1 MTDSTFRALVITEHP
16 EKAFKRTIEER
27 RISDLPEGEVLVRV
41 HYSSLNYKDGL
52 SSIGNRGVTR
62 KYPHTPGID
71 ASGIVESSASDAFKF
86 GDEVIV
92 TSYDLGMNTSG
103 GYGQYIRVPAA
114 WVVPLP
120 EGLTLKEA
128 MAYGTAGYT
137 AALAVDALLKN
148 GITPEQGGVV
158 VTGSTGGVGSVS
170 VALLAKLGFEVTAAT
185 GKPDEAAFLKML
197 GASGIVSRE
206 DVNDE
211 SGKPILKPQWIGAV
225 DTVGGATL
233 ATLLKSL
240 DRGGAAAATGLVA
253 SPDLPTSVFPFILRG
268 VSLLGIDSGETPM
281 ALRQA
286 IWGRL
291 AGDWKL
297 PQLNALMVD
306 CTLDTLGPEIDKI
319 LKGQQ
324 RGRVVVDLES

>member
-1 MTDSTFRALVITEHP
+1 MTDSTFRALVITEQP
-16 EKAFKRTIEER
+16 EKNFNRAIEER
-27 RISDLPEGEVLVRV
+27 KISDLPEGEVLVRV

-71 ASGIVESSASDAFKF
+71 ASGVVESSESDEFQP

-103 GYGQYIRVPAA
+103 GFGQYIRVPAA

-120 EGLTLKEA
+120 QGLTLKEA
-128 MAYGTAGYT
+128 MVYGTAGYT
-137 AALAVDALLKN
+137 AGLAVDALLKS
-148 GITPEQGGVV
+148 GVTPEQGGVV

-170 VALLAKLGFEVTAAT
+170 VSLLAKRGFAVTAAT
-185 GKPDEAAFLKML
+185 GKPEEADFLKTL
-197 GASGIVSRE
+197 GASAIVSRE
-206 DVNDE
+206 EVNDE
-211 SGKPILKPQWIGAV
+211 SGKPLLRPQWIGGV
-225 DTVGGATL
+225 DTVGGGTL
-233 ATLLKSL
+233 ATLLKSV
-240 DRGGAAAATGLVA
+240 DRGGAIAATGLVA

-281 ALRQA
+281 ALRRE
-286 IWGRL
+286 IWEKL
-291 AGDWKL
+291 AGAWKL
-297 PQLNALMVD
+297 PQLDTLTVD
-306 CTLDTLGPEIDKI
+306 CTLDTIGPEIDKI

-324 RGRVVVDLES
+324 RGRVVVDLEN